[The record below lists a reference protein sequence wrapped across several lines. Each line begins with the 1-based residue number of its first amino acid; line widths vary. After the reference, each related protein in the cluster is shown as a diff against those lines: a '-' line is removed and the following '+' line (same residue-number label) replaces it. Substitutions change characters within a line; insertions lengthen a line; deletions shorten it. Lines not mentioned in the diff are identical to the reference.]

1 MIKIGELLL
10 EANDRIGYR
19 SSESSPPDTAVMI
32 LRLEVILLSPY
43 LKRLQKDINLLE
55 SIIW

>member
-10 EANDRIGYR
+10 EENDRIGYR

-55 SIIW
+55 SII

>member
-32 LRLEVILLSPY
+32 RLEVILLSPY

-55 SIIW
+55 SII